1 MKIFKVLRV
10 TVIKVSESPLTLSIQ
25 AEGLAATSGWT
36 NPRLDNSADPNP
48 DDSILEFNFDADR
61 PSGISLPQLTPI
73 MATVDFEP
81 SNGADAVIV
90 SARINSIT
98 VDAGEFLNPGDSP
111 AQPTTLAFGE
121 EDPGPTTRALGE
133 EGPSPDFTTQAFGE
147 EEPSS
152 RALGE
157 EGPPQPPQPTTYAF
171 GEEEDPRVTTL
182 ALGEE
187 GEPTSRALG
196 EEGPPQPP
204 QPTTRAV
211 GEEEPQFT
219 TYALGEEEPS
229 TRAAGE
235 ESQPTTR
242 AVGEEQPEFTTLAI
256 GEESSPFG
264 RY

>member
-98 VDAGEFLNPGDSP
+98 VHAGEFLNPGDSP

-121 EDPGPTTRALGE
+121 EDPGPTTRA
-133 EGPSPDFTTQAFGE
+133 
-147 EEPSS
+147 
-152 RALGE
+152 
-157 EGPPQPPQPTTYAF
+157 
-171 GEEEDPRVTTL
+171 
-182 ALGEE
+182 
-187 GEPTSRALG
+187 
-196 EEGPPQPP
+196 
-204 QPTTRAV
+204 V

-219 TYALGEEEPS
+219 TYALEEEEPS

>member
-98 VDAGEFLNPGDSP
+98 VHAGEFLNPGDSP
-111 AQPTTLAFGE
+111 AQPTTL
-121 EDPGPTTRALGE
+121 
-133 EGPSPDFTTQAFGE
+133 
-147 EEPSS
+147 
-152 RALGE
+152 
-157 EGPPQPPQPTTYAF
+157 AF

-235 ESQPTTR
+235 ASQPTTR

>member
-98 VDAGEFLNPGDSP
+98 VHAGEFLNSGDSP

-133 EGPSPDFTTQAFGE
+133 EGPSPDFTTLALGEEGPSPDFTTQAFGE
-147 EEPSS
+147 EEPS
-152 RALGE
+152 
-157 EGPPQPPQPTTYAF
+157 
-171 GEEEDPRVTTL
+171 
-182 ALGEE
+182 
-187 GEPTSRALG
+187 SRALG

-256 GEESSPFG
+256 GEESSPF
-264 RY
+264 

>member
-98 VDAGEFLNPGDSP
+98 VHAGEFLNPGDSP

-157 EGPPQPPQPTTYAF
+157 EGPPQPPQPTTLAV
-171 GEEEDPRVTTL
+171 GEEDPRFTTL
-182 ALGEE
+182 
-187 GEPTSRALG
+187 
-196 EEGPPQPP
+196 
-204 QPTTRAV
+204 
-211 GEEEPQFT
+211 
-219 TYALGEEEPS
+219 ALGEEEPS

-235 ESQPTTR
+235 ASQPTTR

>member
-98 VDAGEFLNPGDSP
+98 VHAGEFLNPGDSP

-121 EDPGPTTRALGE
+121 EDPGA
-133 EGPSPDFTTQAFGE
+133 GP
-147 EEPSS
+147 
-152 RALGE
+152 
-157 EGPPQPPQPTTYAF
+157 
-171 GEEEDPRVTTL
+171 TTL
-182 ALGEE
+182 A
-187 GEPTSRALG
+187 
-196 EEGPPQPP
+196 
-204 QPTTRAV
+204 
-211 GEEEPQFT
+211 F
-219 TYALGEEEPS
+219 GEEEPS

-235 ESQPTTR
+235 ASQPTTR

>member
-98 VDAGEFLNPGDSP
+98 VHAGEFLNPGDSP

-196 EEGPPQPP
+196 EEGPPQP
-204 QPTTRAV
+204 
-211 GEEEPQFT
+211 
-219 TYALGEEEPS
+219 
-229 TRAAGE
+229 
-235 ESQPTTR
+235 TTR

>member
-1 MKIFKVLRV
+1 MKIFRVLQV
-10 TVIKVSESPLTLSIQ
+10 SVIKVSESPLTLSIQ
-25 AEGLAATSGWT
+25 AQGLAATSGWT

-61 PSGISLPQLTPI
+61 PSGISLPVLSPI
-73 MATVDFEP
+73 MATVDFTP

-90 SARINSIT
+90 TARTNSIT
-98 VDAGEFLNPGDSP
+98 VHAGEFINPGDSP

-121 EDPGPTTRALGE
+121 E
-133 EGPSPDFTTQAFGE
+133 
-147 EEPSS
+147 EPST

-157 EGPPQPPQPTTYAF
+157 EGPPQPPQPTTLAV
-171 GEEEDPRVTTL
+171 GEEDPRFTTL
-182 ALGEE
+182 
-187 GEPTSRALG
+187 
-196 EEGPPQPP
+196 
-204 QPTTRAV
+204 
-211 GEEEPQFT
+211 
-219 TYALGEEEPS
+219 ALGEEEPS

-235 ESQPTTR
+235 ASQPTTR

>member
-1 MKIFKVLRV
+1 MKIFRVLQV
-10 TVIKVSESPLTLSIQ
+10 SVIKVSESPLTLSIQ
-25 AEGLAATSGWT
+25 AQGLAATSGWT

-61 PSGISLPQLTPI
+61 PSGISLPVLSPI
-73 MATVDFEP
+73 MATVDFTP

-90 SARINSIT
+90 TARTNSIT
-98 VDAGEFLNPGDSP
+98 VHAGEFINPGDSP

-121 EDPGPTTRALGE
+121 EEPSTRALGE
-133 EGPSPDFTTQAFGE
+133 EGPGPTT
-147 EEPSS
+147 

-157 EGPPQPPQPTTYAF
+157 EGPPQPPQPTTLAV
-171 GEEEDPRVTTL
+171 GEEDPRFTTL
-182 ALGEE
+182 
-187 GEPTSRALG
+187 
-196 EEGPPQPP
+196 
-204 QPTTRAV
+204 
-211 GEEEPQFT
+211 
-219 TYALGEEEPS
+219 ALGEEEPS

-235 ESQPTTR
+235 ASQPTTR

>member
-98 VDAGEFLNPGDSP
+98 VHAGEFLNPGDSP

-147 EEPSS
+147 EEPS
-152 RALGE
+152 
-157 EGPPQPPQPTTYAF
+157 
-171 GEEEDPRVTTL
+171 
-182 ALGEE
+182 
-187 GEPTSRALG
+187 SRALG